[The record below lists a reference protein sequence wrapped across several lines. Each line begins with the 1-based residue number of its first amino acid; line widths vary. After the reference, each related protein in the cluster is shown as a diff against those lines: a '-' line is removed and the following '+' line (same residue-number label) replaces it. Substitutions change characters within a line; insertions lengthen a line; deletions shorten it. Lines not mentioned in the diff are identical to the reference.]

1 RGLAIGTD
9 MGLGLS
15 AGSGARCAGRS
26 RVAVSVP
33 GGVSCGLMVGAQ
45 PGPAGDGTEFH
56 IPNMG
61 RQHGG
66 RYSCSFRPQ
75 SELFISS
82 EPSDPVELV
91 VAGEGGDSTF
101 PLPAPHPVR
110 PWWVFFPGG
119 TPRARLCS
127 DRAGIRP
134 WETPSPSHVFPGRDL
149 QALPAPRDGGGVR
162 CWRDRRTER
171 DRRAEDRM
179 RRTRF
184 VSPPLNAGLFVNP
197 EGPYPKPSISVSPA
211 GVIPVGGN
219 VTIRCWQHHYP
230 GLRIQ
235 LYRDGI
241 WNYLNYTDPAGSEA
255 EFPIPSV
262 SREHGGSYQCRYSD
276 ISGTYSEPSDPVEI
290 IVADP
295 GLPRPA
301 ISLRPSSVPAPG
313 ANVTIRCEGPGRAV
327 RFFLHKAGDL
337 NLQEHVDPAG
347 DWTEFRI
354 PDVGRHHGGRYS
366 CSYRPRS
373 QPFVSSEPSDPMEL
387 LVAGEGPNSASR
399 LPAPHADNRTP
410 WGGDC
415 SPVGRPEP
423 GSVLSPRAQQRD
435 TRPGNRDGVMGGVP
449 GGAASQEPSPP
460 PEPRGPSLAR
470 QICAAWGWVPGR
482 YRALAGSV
490 AEFPIPSVSR
500 EHGGSYRCLYT
511 HRPGNYSEPC
521 DPVEIIVAGE
531 PGPASPL
538 STPPPARPQGVSTSQ
553 WDVQPVSVGEGHL
566 CLVPCVTGA
575 SWDTFLDV
583 QKSGQA
589 AKPGAKLPTH

>member
-1 RGLAIGTD
+1 
-9 MGLGLS
+9 
-15 AGSGARCAGRS
+15 
-26 RVAVSVP
+26 
-33 GGVSCGLMVGAQ
+33 
-45 PGPAGDGTEFH
+45 
-56 IPNMG
+56 
-61 RQHGG
+61 
-66 RYSCSFRPQ
+66 
-75 SELFISS
+75 
-82 EPSDPVELV
+82 
-91 VAGEGGDSTF
+91 
-101 PLPAPHPVR
+101 
-110 PWWVFFPGG
+110 
-119 TPRARLCS
+119 
-127 DRAGIRP
+127 
-134 WETPSPSHVFPGRDL
+134 
-149 QALPAPRDGGGVR
+149 
-162 CWRDRRTER
+162 
-171 DRRAEDRM
+171 M

-241 WNYLNYTDPAGSEA
+241 WNYLNYMDPAGSEA

-423 GSVLSPRAQQRD
+423 GSVL
-435 TRPGNRDGVMGGVP
+435 T
-449 GGAASQEPSPP
+449 
-460 PEPRGPSLAR
+460 
-470 QICAAWGWVPGR
+470 
-482 YRALAGSV
+482 LAGSV

-521 DPVEIIVAGE
+521 DPVEIIVADPGLPRPAISLHPSSVPAPGANVTIRCEGAALRQHVRFFLHKAGDMNTQEHVDPAGDWAEFRIPDVGRHHGGRYSCSYRPRLQPFVSSEPSDPVELLVAGEGPNSASRLPAPHADNRTPWGGDCSSVGCPE
-531 PGPASPL
+531 PGSVLSPRAQQRDTRPGNRDGVTGGEEGTRGTLGTPSTWMSSPASEGGEISPL
-538 STPPPARPQGVSTSQ
+538 ETGMGGGKDLCLVSPWWPGPRGNPPPSLPLTEGSAISSMCARSRMQADLEWHMAPSAISPKLLLLPLKASLWAASLRGMPGDPPPAPAEGAPTEGWGRGPGTGV
-553 WDVQPVSVGEGHL
+553 GKG
-566 CLVPCVTGA
+566 C
-575 SWDTFLDV
+575 
-583 QKSGQA
+583 
-589 AKPGAKLPTH
+589 